1 MVAESLLPLA
11 EVCARLGRCH
21 RATVY
26 RMVASGEL
34 PQPVKLGSRSAW
46 PESEVEAVIERLKLA
61 RNAGQTAGQDAEAA

>member
-1 MVAESLLPLA
+1 MSESLLPLA

-46 PESEVEAVIERLKLA
+46 PESEVAAVIERLKA
-61 RNAGQTAGQDAEAA
+61 SRNAGQTVGRASEAA